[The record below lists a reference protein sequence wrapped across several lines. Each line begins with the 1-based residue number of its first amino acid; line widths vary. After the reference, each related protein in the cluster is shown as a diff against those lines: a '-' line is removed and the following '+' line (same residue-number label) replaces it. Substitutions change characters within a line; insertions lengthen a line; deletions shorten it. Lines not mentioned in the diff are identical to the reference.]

1 MSLVDSLVLPL
12 ISLRLVVLAAF
23 TLLGRMLKLRNYL
36 RLRLLCLI
44 ESPAFSGAFSI
55 LLLQYSLFDSSA
67 PNGLDLNRES
77 QSQLSAPPVW
87 YSITRVSKK
96 FFSFFRSMISD
107 IHGNGLVVPGYS
119 SFRPIWVRRRLAMNF
134 R

>member
-44 ESPAFSGAFSI
+44 ESPAFSGAFSF
-55 LLLQYSLFDSSA
+55 LLLQYPFLTA
-67 PNGLDLNRES
+67 ALLTV
-77 QSQLSAPPVW
+77 L
-87 YSITRVSKK
+87 T
-96 FFSFFRSMISD
+96 
-107 IHGNGLVVPGYS
+107 
-119 SFRPIWVRRRLAMNF
+119 
-134 R
+134 